1 MSFSVKGDHLTRDDL
16 DGLFNEYYP
25 RLFNYVY
32 YRTLN
37 RAVADDVTSTA
48 MLNIVRAFDTFDA
61 RKGNLDGWVYR
72 ITRNALYSYMRQ
84 SRETADID
92 GIPESLVAYTDD
104 GFDLDDHGKLVRGLL
119 ELLSGE
125 ERELVYLK
133 YWEELS
139 NKEIGERLGL
149 NASTVS
155 TKLWRATNKMRG
167 AMPDGEGF

>member
-72 ITRNALYSYMRQ
+72 IARNALYSYMRQ
-84 SRETADID
+84 SRETTDID
-92 GIPESLVAYTDD
+92 VVPESLVSYTDD
-104 GFDLDDHGKLVRGLL
+104 GFDLDDRGQLVRGLL
-119 ELLSGE
+119 EVLSDE

-155 TKLWRATNKMRG
+155 TKLWRATNKMRN